1 MRHITASAARLCV
14 LLPVVMFTVAAAQ
27 AQDAD
32 PERAALTRAV
42 RRLVSPQADADAC
55 RPMAPVGAE
64 QRFECHVTEC
74 PGACQVVDVVTVLG
88 LRRGRF
94 RRVSQERVRRG
105 DTGACGCCMAEF

>member
-1 MRHITASAARLCV
+1 MRRATAVVARVCA
-14 LLPVVMFTVAAAQ
+14 LLFTVTLTLAAAQ

-55 RPMAPVGAE
+55 RPMAPVGVE